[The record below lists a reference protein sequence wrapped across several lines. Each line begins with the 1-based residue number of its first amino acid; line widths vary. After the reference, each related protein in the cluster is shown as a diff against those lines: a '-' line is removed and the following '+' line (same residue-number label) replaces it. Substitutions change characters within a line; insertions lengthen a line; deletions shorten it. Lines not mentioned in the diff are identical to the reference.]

1 MAVCG
6 LGGGWVVSQG
16 ARSALPL
23 DTANRQLTD
32 KAQEKNMR
40 AVAKQHAK
48 GIKTGKTYLL
58 ELGEPSL
65 MVKKSLEELT
75 FLN

>member
-16 ARSALPL
+16 AGSALPL
-23 DTANRQLTD
+23 DTANHRLTD
-32 KAQEKNMR
+32 KAQNNMR
-40 AVAKQHAK
+40 AVAKQHVK
-48 GIKTGKTYLL
+48 GIKPGKTYLL

>member
-1 MAVCG
+1 
-6 LGGGWVVSQG
+6 
-16 ARSALPL
+16 
-23 DTANRQLTD
+23 
-32 KAQEKNMR
+32 MR
-40 AVAKQHAK
+40 AVAKQRVK
-48 GIKTGKTYLL
+48 VIKTGKTYLL

>member
-1 MAVCG
+1 
-6 LGGGWVVSQG
+6 
-16 ARSALPL
+16 
-23 DTANRQLTD
+23 
-32 KAQEKNMR
+32 MR
-40 AVAKQHAK
+40 AVAKQRVQV
-48 GIKTGKTYLL
+48 IKRGKTYLL